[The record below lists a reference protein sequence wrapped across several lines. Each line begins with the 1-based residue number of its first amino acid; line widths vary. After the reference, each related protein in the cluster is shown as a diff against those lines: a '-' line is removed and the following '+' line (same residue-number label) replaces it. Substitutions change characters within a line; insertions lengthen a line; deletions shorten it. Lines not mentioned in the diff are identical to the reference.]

1 MEMRV
6 AASVEDGCQQ
16 KWVNDVVF
24 QVLAEKTKKNKFFVN
39 VGMKGL
45 PVDSSAGT
53 RRELQEALAS
63 EKQTSAD
70 LRDLV
75 NIQCQQLDDMVKK
88 VQTIEE
94 ERWGVPG
101 QATWNWYSTSAF
113 DVHDSI
119 ESGNKVRLCGVVDS
133 FESWEFVICS
143 YGGGLTFCLFGCL
156 AVHLDLSKH

>member
-1 MEMRV
+1 
-6 AASVEDGCQQ
+6 
-16 KWVNDVVF
+16 
-24 QVLAEKTKKNKFFVN
+24 
-39 VGMKGL
+39 MKGL

-94 ERWGVPG
+94 ER
-101 QATWNWYSTSAF
+101 
-113 DVHDSI
+113 
-119 ESGNKVRLCGVVDS
+119 
-133 FESWEFVICS
+133 
-143 YGGGLTFCLFGCL
+143 
-156 AVHLDLSKH
+156 